1 MKTVAATDTPADNSS
16 PNSWRTAMDKNIAA
30 LLRTDTRTIE
40 VLMYGD
46 STRAPKAYTY
56 VTDLD
61 IAVGDKVVVDA
72 NGDLRLVEVAVVHD
86 GVNIEP
92 NSNVQY
98 KWIISKVDT
107 TRYDANMAKNKEIE
121 QMVGKNYQQNLRR
134 GFAEQILNGM
144 DAKGRSAVT
153 KLLGN

>member
-1 MKTVAATDTPADNSS
+1 
-16 PNSWRTAMDKNIAA
+16 MDKNIAA

-40 VLMYGD
+40 VLLYTD

-56 VTDLD
+56 VTDLK
-61 IAVGDKVVVDA
+61 VNDKVVVDA
-72 NGDLRLVEVAVVHD
+72 NGEYKLAEIAAVHD

-107 TRYDANMAKNKEIE
+107 AQYDANMAKNKEIE

>member
-1 MKTVAATDTPADNSS
+1 
-16 PNSWRTAMDKNIAA
+16 MDKNIAA
-30 LLRTDTRTIE
+30 LLRTDTRTVE
-40 VLMYGD
+40 VLLYTD

-61 IAVGDKVVVDA
+61 LQVNDKVVVDA
-72 NGDLRLVEVAVVHD
+72 NGEYKLAEIAAVHD

-92 NSNVQY
+92 NSSMQY

-107 TRYDANMAKNKEIE
+107 TQYDANMAKNKEIE

-144 DAKGRSAVT
+144 DAKGRNAVT

>member
-1 MKTVAATDTPADNSS
+1 
-16 PNSWRTAMDKNIAA
+16 MDKNIAA
-30 LLRTDTRTIE
+30 LLRTDTRTVE
-40 VLMYGD
+40 VLLYTD

-61 IAVGDKVVVDA
+61 LQVNDKVVVDA
-72 NGDLRLVEVAVVHD
+72 NGEYKLAEIAAVHD

-107 TRYDANMAKNKEIE
+107 AQYDANMAKNKEIE